1 MSFKLR
7 EKLQKQD
14 KEPVTLSPIH
24 DSATARDALRC
35 GSLPLV
41 SFGWSVP
48 VSADSSDLDASGG
61 HRPSQLPAVI
71 APTLGLMPSQASACA
86 SWPGLSQSYHVSLRL
101 PPGLTLML

>member
-1 MSFKLR
+1 MNFKLR

-24 DSATARDALRC
+24 DSATAQDALHC

-48 VSADSSDLDASGG
+48 VSADSSDLDTSGG
-61 HRPSQLPAVI
+61 HRLSLLPAVI
-71 APTLGLMPSQASACA
+71 APTLGLMP
-86 SWPGLSQSYHVSLRL
+86 
-101 PPGLTLML
+101 